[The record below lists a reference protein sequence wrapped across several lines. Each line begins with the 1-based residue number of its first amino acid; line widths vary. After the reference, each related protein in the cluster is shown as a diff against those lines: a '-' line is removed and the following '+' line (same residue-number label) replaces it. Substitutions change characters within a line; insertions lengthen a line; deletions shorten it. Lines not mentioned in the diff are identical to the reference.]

1 MEPEKA
7 LQQVVVAPSLSKATQ
22 KAIAQDLV
30 TKVTDG
36 SVDSMQAFIQVKAV
50 AEICEMFLKNEEIQN
65 LTMTSVA
72 RCGKELPEFNG
83 AKVALATSTRYDY
96 ETSKDPEYISLSL
109 QKKEIEA
116 KLKAREMFLKA
127 LDDSVD
133 ILDKATGEICS
144 ILPPVKKQTQTLRVT
159 FAKQ

>member
-1 MEPEKA
+1 MEAEKS
-7 LQQVVVAPSLSKATQ
+7 LQQIVVSPSLSKTTQ
-22 KAIAQDLV
+22 KTIAQDLV
-30 TKVTDG
+30 TKVIDG

-96 ETSKDPEYISLSL
+96 ETS
-109 QKKEIEA
+109 
-116 KLKAREMFLKA
+116 
-127 LDDSVD
+127 
-133 ILDKATGEICS
+133 
-144 ILPPVKKQTQTLRVT
+144 
-159 FAKQ
+159 

>member
-65 LTMTSVA
+65 LH
-72 RCGKELPEFNG
+72 
-83 AKVALATSTRYDY
+83 DH
-96 ETSKDPEYISLSL
+96 
-109 QKKEIEA
+109 
-116 KLKAREMFLKA
+116 
-127 LDDSVD
+127 
-133 ILDKATGEICS
+133 
-144 ILPPVKKQTQTLRVT
+144 
-159 FAKQ
+159 